1 MISRLHVITQD
12 LKHFSHVDQVIMA
25 CKNGAEWI
33 QLRVKDTHYDKWKSI
48 AQDAIRI
55 CREYGTK
62 LIINDSVQIAMEID
76 ADGVHLGRDDM
87 PIHSARMLLGK
98 DKIIGGTGNTFEDIV
113 QIYESGADY
122 AGIGPF
128 QFTPTKKDLKNL
140 LGAQTYREFVQY
152 SKEREIDIPIIAI
165 GGIKAMD
172 VRPLFRMGI
181 FGVAVSS
188 AIFSAPFPES
198 ALYEFQKN
206 VKESIENQPYVAQ
219 HS

>member
-12 LKHFSHVDQVIMA
+12 LKHFSHVDQVRLA

-33 QLRVKDTHYDKWKSI
+33 QLRVKDTHIDEWKSI
-48 AQDAIRI
+48 AKACKEI
-55 CREYGTK
+55 CDQYGTK
-62 LIINDSVQIAMEID
+62 LIINDSVQIAMEVD

-87 PIHSARMLLGK
+87 PIHSARMLLGEN
-98 DKIIGGTGNTFEDIV
+98 KIIGGTGNTLEDIV
-113 QIYESGADY
+113 HIYEAGADY

-128 QFTPTKKDLKNL
+128 QYTETKKNIKNL
-140 LGAQTYREFVQY
+140 LGTQKYREFIQFT
-152 SKEREIDIPIIAI
+152 KENNMDIPIIAI

-181 FGVAVSS
+181 YGVAVSS
-188 AIFSAPFPES
+188 AIFSAAIPES

-206 VKESIENQPYVAQ
+206 VKESIENSPYVSQ
-219 HS
+219 NS

>member
-12 LKHFSHVDQVIMA
+12 LKHFSHVDQVRMA

-33 QLRVKDTHYDKWKSI
+33 QLRVKDTHIDEWKAI
-48 AQDAIRI
+48 AKASKKI
-55 CREYGTK
+55 CKEYGSK

-98 DKIIGGTGNTFEDIV
+98 DKIIGGTGNTLEDIML
-113 QIYESGADY
+113 IHESGADY

-128 QFTPTKKDLKNL
+128 QFTETKKNLKNL
-140 LGAQTYREFVQY
+140 LGTQKYREFVQFT
-152 SKEREIDIPIIAI
+152 REKGIDIPIIAV
-165 GGIKAMD
+165 GGIQAMD

-181 FGVAVSS
+181 YGIAVSS
-188 AIFSAPFPES
+188 AIFSATMPES
-198 ALYEFQKN
+198 AMYEFQKN
-206 VKESIENQPYVAQ
+206 VKESIENQPYASQ
-219 HS
+219 NS

>member
-12 LKHFSHVDQVIMA
+12 LKHYSHIDQVKMA

-33 QLRVKDTHYDKWKSI
+33 QLRVKDTHYDEWIKI
-48 AQDAIRI
+48 AKESIRI
-55 CREYGTK
+55 CRQSDTK

-87 PIHSARMLLGK
+87 PIHSARMLLGEN
-98 DKIIGGTGNTFEDIV
+98 KIIGGTGNTFEDIV
-113 QIYESGADY
+113 HIYEAGADY

-140 LGAQTYREFVQY
+140 LGAQTYREFVNF
-152 SKEREIDIPIIAI
+152 SKEKGIDIPIVAI

-181 FGVAVSS
+181 YGVAVSS
-188 AIFSAPFPES
+188 AIFSAPFPDS

-206 VKESIENQPYVAQ
+206 VKESIENLPYVTQ
-219 HS
+219 DS